1 LVGKEIAIGFDC
13 LIPKFDR
20 LPCGFRCLRLLNPFG
35 ESFENRRPATHT
47 PRCASRHGESDS
59 MSAENRRTAATLG
72 TGIMAAIGRELRL
85 MYNDILAE
93 GVPERFAAILR
104 RLDERS
110 NEGSKNDPPPPAA
123 P

>member
-1 LVGKEIAIGFDC
+1 
-13 LIPKFDR
+13 
-20 LPCGFRCLRLLNPFG
+20 
-35 ESFENRRPATHT
+35 
-47 PRCASRHGESDS
+47 

-104 RLDERS
+104 RLERA
-110 NEGSKNDPPPPAA
+110 EQRRLKKRAA
-123 P
+123 AARRAVARAAVPVCKW

>member
-1 LVGKEIAIGFDC
+1 
-13 LIPKFDR
+13 
-20 LPCGFRCLRLLNPFG
+20 
-35 ESFENRRPATHT
+35 
-47 PRCASRHGESDS
+47 
-59 MSAENRRTAATLG
+59 
-72 TGIMAAIGRELRL
+72 MAAIGRELRL

-110 NEGSKNDPPPPAA
+110 NEGSKNEPPPPAA